1 MKQLVCEKWAGETI
15 VVHSRRVAFDADGV
29 CLGSVNVDDYG
40 KMTLEDLPPDEVE
53 YLLAFPYVHLAGEAP
68 APPAEMAVVAGG
80 ADIPATAV
88 APQRLTVRDLQALT
102 YKELQALAAEYGI
115 SPVGMKKAD
124 LLDAIEAEA

>member
-29 CLGSVNVDDYG
+29 CLGAVNVDDYG
-40 KMTLEDLPPDEVE
+40 KMTLDDLPPDEVE

-68 APPAEMAVVAGG
+68 APPAEMAVVADGS
-80 ADIPATAV
+80 DPSTM
-88 APQRLTVRDLQALT
+88 T
-102 YKELQALAAEYGI
+102 YKQLQALAAERGI